1 MIKGGVL
8 TMQDVVRILT
18 PVAIFFAGTLYLA
31 LMRDILEEPSET
43 NITVE
48 ELIRREYG
56 EWAFFDDKT
65 FISDGKL
72 YRYKYDKDGQL
83 HVFYVEDVT
92 DKVITWRGCS
102 NNGECWNDDD
112 DSSHFFCFH
121 FIYYLYNGDYERAY
135 EKAEWNKYDC
145 IYMLFNIN
153 VNACNYVGG
162 LCKMH

>member
-1 MIKGGVL
+1 
-8 TMQDVVRILT
+8 MQDVVKILT

-56 EWAFFDDKT
+56 DCAFFDDKT

-83 HVFYVEDVT
+83 HVFYEEDVT
-92 DKVITWRGCS
+92 DKVITGRGK
-102 NNGECWNDDD
+102 
-112 DSSHFFCFH
+112 
-121 FIYYLYNGDYERAY
+121 
-135 EKAEWNKYDC
+135 EKQDE
-145 IYMLFNIN
+145 
-153 VNACNYVGG
+153 
-162 LCKMH
+162 

>member
-1 MIKGGVL
+1 
-8 TMQDVVRILT
+8 MQDVVRILT

-56 EWAFFDDKT
+56 DCAFFDDKT

-83 HVFYVEDVT
+83 HVFMKKMVW
-92 DKVITWRGCS
+92 K
-102 NNGECWNDDD
+102 
-112 DSSHFFCFH
+112 
-121 FIYYLYNGDYERAY
+121 
-135 EKAEWNKYDC
+135 NK
-145 IYMLFNIN
+145 
-153 VNACNYVGG
+153 
-162 LCKMH
+162 